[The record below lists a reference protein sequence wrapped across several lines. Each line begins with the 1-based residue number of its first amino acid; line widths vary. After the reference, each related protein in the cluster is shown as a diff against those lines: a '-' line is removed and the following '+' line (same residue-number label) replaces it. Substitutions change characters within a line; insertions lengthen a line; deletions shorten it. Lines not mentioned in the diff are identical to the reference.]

1 MHRLRFA
8 LSLLLPR
15 SRAVNMPRTVSAF
28 PSSTTSLAIPA
39 FFPMIFRHGSSF
51 STTTSTNST
60 LPSFSEAQ
68 EVLNS
73 QGSIRVR
80 KALEVDGRLIFAG
93 NQLAAS
99 KHFDSRI
106 CIPHKFCSRNGLDE
120 VQAMDLSAAL
130 HRVSPPLPSH
140 ALHSILPLPS
150 HAVHFFFINSMD
162 AGILHIPLS
171 KVPE

>member
-1 MHRLRFA
+1 LLSIDQIMHRLRFA

-80 KALEVDGRLIFAG
+80 KALEVDGR
-93 NQLAAS
+93 S
-99 KHFDSRI
+99 K
-106 CIPHKFCSRNGLDE
+106 
-120 VQAMDLSAAL
+120 
-130 HRVSPPLPSH
+130 
-140 ALHSILPLPS
+140 
-150 HAVHFFFINSMD
+150 MD
-162 AGILHIPLS
+162 AKEFLDLCRQPACCI
-171 KVPE
+171 KTF

>member
-1 MHRLRFA
+1 LTVAQKWM
-8 LSLLLPR
+8 PR
-15 SRAVNMPRTVSAF
+15 SF
-28 PSSTTSLAIPA
+28 
-39 FFPMIFRHGSSF
+39 
-51 STTTSTNST
+51 
-60 LPSFSEAQ
+60 
-68 EVLNS
+68 
-73 QGSIRVR
+73 
-80 KALEVDGRLIFAG
+80 LIFAG

-171 KVPE
+171 KVPEWNFTQHRVPQAYGGCIQGISSHFVVNITAQSI